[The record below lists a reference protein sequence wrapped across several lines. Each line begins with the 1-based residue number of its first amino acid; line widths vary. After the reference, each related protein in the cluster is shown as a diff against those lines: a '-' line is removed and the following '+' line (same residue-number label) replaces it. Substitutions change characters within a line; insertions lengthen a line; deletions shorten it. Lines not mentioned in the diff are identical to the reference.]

1 MLVRYLIRRERCD
14 IKIIRYINVFQNHFN
29 IILIITDDQKSGI
42 CDAVKAKISS
52 LEKENIELRAKIT
65 QLMEQN
71 KGM

>member
-1 MLVRYLIRRERCD
+1 M
-14 IKIIRYINVFQNHFN
+14 IKYINVFKNHFN

-42 CDAVKAKISS
+42 CDALKTKISS
-52 LEKENIELRAKIT
+52 LEKENIELRAKVT